1 MPTVA
6 SKQIRLNFGEPLR
19 LGYTNPTK
27 TDDRGSTMKNV
38 NVTISNVIAWF
49 EESEQCM
56 LHNHAQ
62 KMIPT
67 VKPVDQ
73 TVTEDALA
81 DFAE

>member
-1 MPTVA
+1 
-6 SKQIRLNFGEPLR
+6 
-19 LGYTNPTK
+19 
-27 TDDRGSTMKNV
+27 MKNV

-62 KMIPT
+62 EMTPT

-73 TVTEDALA
+73 NIIEKILA

>member
-1 MPTVA
+1 
-6 SKQIRLNFGEPLR
+6 
-19 LGYTNPTK
+19 
-27 TDDRGSTMKNV
+27 MKNV

-49 EESEQCM
+49 EESERCM

-73 TVTEDALA
+73 TATEDALT
-81 DFAE
+81 DLAE

>member
-1 MPTVA
+1 
-6 SKQIRLNFGEPLR
+6 
-19 LGYTNPTK
+19 
-27 TDDRGSTMKNV
+27 MKNV

-73 TVTEDALA
+73 NIIEKILA
-81 DFAE
+81 DFTE

>member
-6 SKQIRLNFGEPLR
+6 LKQIRHNFGEPLR
-19 LGYTNPTK
+19 LGYTNPTE

-73 TVTEDALA
+73 NIIEKILA
-81 DFAE
+81 DFTE

>member
-1 MPTVA
+1 M
-6 SKQIRLNFGEPLR
+6 I
-19 LGYTNPTK
+19 
-27 TDDRGSTMKNV
+27 KNV

-67 VKPVDQ
+67 VALVDKN
-73 TVTEDALA
+73 VTEDALT
-81 DFAE
+81 DFVE

>member
-6 SKQIRLNFGEPLR
+6 LKQIRPNFGKPLR

-27 TDDRGSTMKNV
+27 TDERGSMMKNV

-49 EESEQCM
+49 EESERCM

-67 VKPVDQ
+67 VKPVDE
-73 TVTEDALA
+73 TVNEDVLTDLA
-81 DFAE
+81 E

>member
-1 MPTVA
+1 
-6 SKQIRLNFGEPLR
+6 
-19 LGYTNPTK
+19 
-27 TDDRGSTMKNV
+27 MKNV

-73 TVTEDALA
+73 TVTEDVLTDLA
-81 DFAE
+81 E

>member
-6 SKQIRLNFGEPLR
+6 LKQIRPNFGKPLG

-27 TDDRGSTMKNV
+27 TDDRGSMIKNV

-67 VKPVDQ
+67 VALVDKN
-73 TVTEDALA
+73 VTEDALT
-81 DFAE
+81 DFVE